1 MIATKF
7 VTRVYLRAS
16 WTKANLLRGRDAK
29 PKGLSNE
36 KVAGSPKGDYQ
47 QRFPGFL
54 VRSSHF
60 GDAEGNMV
68 RFEGGRG
75 AEETSSKETPPQ
87 VARLLIADDHALV
100 REGLRTMLSGEGGL
114 EVIAEANDGQQAL
127 DLCRELEPDLV
138 LMDVRMPVMDG
149 LQATRKIKDEMPKTS
164 VMMVT
169 MHENPDYLFE
179 AVKAGAAGYVL
190 KDASGERLLSAV
202 RRTLEGESP
211 LNQELAMR
219 LLVRLARERRGE
231 GGGGGSGET
240 SREPPEDAPA
250 AHGDVGGPLATR
262 PAATRSDAHEEGSGG
277 PTPQS
282 RSAAQIEN
290 LTPRE
295 VEVLN
300 LLSQG
305 QTNPQ
310 IAQNLLFS
318 VSTVKAQVRSILSKL
333 GVSDRTQ
340 AAVRAI
346 ESRHTISGID

>member
-1 MIATKF
+1 VRIEEPGGPEE
-7 VTRVYLRAS
+7 AS
-16 WTKANLLRGRDAK
+16 
-29 PKGLSNE
+29 
-36 KVAGSPKGDYQ
+36 
-47 QRFPGFL
+47 
-54 VRSSHF
+54 
-60 GDAEGNMV
+60 
-68 RFEGGRG
+68 GG
-75 AEETSSKETPPQ
+75 ATPPP

-100 REGLRTMLSGEGGL
+100 REGLRTMLSGEDGI
-114 EVIAEANDGQQAL
+114 EVIAEANDGRQAL
-127 DLCRELEPDLV
+127 TLCRELRPHLV

-149 LQATRKIKDEMPKTS
+149 LQATEKIKEEMPQTS
-164 VMMVT
+164 VLMVT

-190 KDASGERLLSAV
+190 KDASGERLLGAV

-211 LNQELAMR
+211 LNQELAMQ
-219 LLVRLARERRGE
+219 LLVRLARESSSDGVGGE
-231 GGGGGSGET
+231 GSEGGSGG
-240 SREPPEDAPA
+240 A
-250 AHGDVGGPLATR
+250 A
-262 PAATRSDAHEEGSGG
+262 EEGSRERESLA
-277 PTPQS
+277 S
-282 RSAAQIEN
+282 RSGAYQAGSSGNGRSRRDEQIES

-295 VEVLN
+295 VEVLK

-346 ESRHTISGID
+346 ESRLTVSSFD

>member
-1 MIATKF
+1 
-7 VTRVYLRAS
+7 
-16 WTKANLLRGRDAK
+16 
-29 PKGLSNE
+29 
-36 KVAGSPKGDYQ
+36 
-47 QRFPGFL
+47 
-54 VRSSHF
+54 
-60 GDAEGNMV
+60 V
-68 RFEGGRG
+68 RFEERGGAGKASRE
-75 AEETSSKETPPQ
+75 ATPAR
-87 VARLLIADDHALV
+87 VARLVIADDHALV
-100 REGLRTMLSGEGGL
+100 REGLRTMLSGEDGI

-127 DLCRELEPDLV
+127 NVCRELEPDLV

-149 LQATRKIKDEMPKTS
+149 LQATKKIKQEMPKTS

-190 KDASGERLLSAV
+190 KDASGQRLLSAV

-219 LLVRLARERRGE
+219 LLVRLSRESSGGSPGE
-231 GGGGGSGET
+231 GSGEATQETRQKAPEEGASEGEPLAAEPGAHQAGSGGSG
-240 SREPPEDAPA
+240 
-250 AHGDVGGPLATR
+250 
-262 PAATRSDAHEEGSGG
+262 
-277 PTPQS
+277 QS
-282 RSAAQIEN
+282 RGVEQMES

-295 VEVLN
+295 VEVLR

-310 IAQNLLFS
+310 IAQNLL
-318 VSTVKAQVRSILSKL
+318 VSRGTVKIHVQHIISKL

-346 ESRHTISGID
+346 EAGLLGAGTGR

>member
-1 MIATKF
+1 
-7 VTRVYLRAS
+7 
-16 WTKANLLRGRDAK
+16 
-29 PKGLSNE
+29 
-36 KVAGSPKGDYQ
+36 
-47 QRFPGFL
+47 
-54 VRSSHF
+54 
-60 GDAEGNMV
+60 
-68 RFEGGRG
+68 
-75 AEETSSKETPPQ
+75 
-87 VARLLIADDHALV
+87 
-100 REGLRTMLSGEGGL
+100 MLSGEDGI

-127 DLCRELEPDLV
+127 TSCRELRPDLV

-149 LQATRKIKDEMPKTS
+149 LQATEKIKQEMSQTS
-164 VMMVT
+164 VLMVT

-219 LLVRLARERRGE
+219 LLRRLARESRSE
-231 GGGGGSGET
+231 GGSGGT
-240 SREPPEDAPA
+240 SREPPEDALEEADGGGDEPLTTHPVA
-250 AHGDVGGPLATR
+250 ARSGAHQAGSEGAT
-262 PAATRSDAHEEGSGG
+262 
-277 PTPQS
+277 
-282 RSAAQIEN
+282 QIES

-295 VEVLN
+295 VEVLK

-346 ESRHTISGID
+346 ESRLTISGID

>member
-1 MIATKF
+1 
-7 VTRVYLRAS
+7 
-16 WTKANLLRGRDAK
+16 
-29 PKGLSNE
+29 
-36 KVAGSPKGDYQ
+36 
-47 QRFPGFL
+47 
-54 VRSSHF
+54 
-60 GDAEGNMV
+60 
-68 RFEGGRG
+68 
-75 AEETSSKETPPQ
+75 
-87 VARLLIADDHALV
+87 
-100 REGLRTMLSGEGGL
+100 
-114 EVIAEANDGQQAL
+114 
-127 DLCRELEPDLV
+127 
-138 LMDVRMPVMDG
+138 MDVRMPVMDG
-149 LQATRKIKDEMPKTS
+149 LQATRKIKQEMPKTS

-219 LLVRLARERRGE
+219 LLKRLARERHGE
-231 GGGGGSGET
+231 GNGGSGET
-240 SREPPEDAPA
+240 SREAPEDAPA
-250 AHGDVGGPLATR
+250 AHGGVGGPLAPR
-262 PAATRSDAHEEGSGG
+262 PAATRSGAHEEGSGG

-282 RSAAQIEN
+282 RCAEQIES

>member
-1 MIATKF
+1 MNGE
-7 VTRVYLRAS
+7 RAV
-16 WTKANLLRGRDAK
+16 L
-29 PKGLSNE
+29 P
-36 KVAGSPKGDYQ
+36 KVA
-47 QRFPGFL
+47 RI
-54 VRSSHF
+54 
-60 GDAEGNMV
+60 
-68 RFEGGRG
+68 
-75 AEETSSKETPPQ
+75 
-87 VARLLIADDHALV
+87 LIADDHALV
-100 REGLRTMLSGEGGL
+100 REGLRTMLSGEDGI
-114 EVIAEANDGQQAL
+114 EVIAEARDGKQAL

-149 LQATRKIKDEMPKTS
+149 LQATRKIKQQMPKTS

-190 KDASGERLLSAV
+190 KDASGERLLGAV
-202 RRTLEGESP
+202 RRTLDGESP
-211 LNQELAMR
+211 LDQELAMR
-219 LLVRLARERRGE
+219 LLKRLARERRGE
-231 GGGGGSGET
+231 GSGGRSGGT

-250 AHGDVGGPLATR
+250 GHREVDGPLATR
-262 PAATRSDAHEEGSGG
+262 PAATHSGAHEDGPGGSA
-277 PTPQS
+277 QS
-282 RSAAQIEN
+282 RCAEQMES

-295 VEVLN
+295 VEVLK

-346 ESRHTISGID
+346 ESRLTISSID

>member
-1 MIATKF
+1 
-7 VTRVYLRAS
+7 
-16 WTKANLLRGRDAK
+16 
-29 PKGLSNE
+29 
-36 KVAGSPKGDYQ
+36 
-47 QRFPGFL
+47 
-54 VRSSHF
+54 
-60 GDAEGNMV
+60 MV
-68 RFEGGRG
+68 RFEERGGM
-75 AEETSSKETPPQ
+75 EETSMEATPSQ

-100 REGLRTMLSGEGGL
+100 REGLRTMLSGEDGI
-114 EVIAEANDGQQAL
+114 EVIAEANDGRQAL
-127 DLCRELEPDLV
+127 TLCRELRPHLV

-149 LQATRKIKDEMPKTS
+149 LEATRKIKQEMPKTS

-211 LNQELAMR
+211 LNQELAMQ
-219 LLVRLARERRGE
+219 LLVRLSRESSSSE
-231 GGGGGSGET
+231 QGSGELSSET
-240 SREPPEDAPA
+240 AEEESREVQSEGGEPSAFQPE
-250 AHGDVGGPLATR
+250 ATR
-262 PAATRSDAHEEGSGG
+262 AGAHQAGISGTGQTRRDEQVES
-277 PTPQS
+277 
-282 RSAAQIEN
+282 

-295 VEVLN
+295 VDVLR

-310 IAQNLLFS
+310 IAQNLM
-318 VSTVKAQVRSILSKL
+318 VSRGTVKIHVQHIISKL

-346 ESRHTISGID
+346 ESGLLGGGTRR

>member
-1 MIATKF
+1 
-7 VTRVYLRAS
+7 
-16 WTKANLLRGRDAK
+16 
-29 PKGLSNE
+29 
-36 KVAGSPKGDYQ
+36 
-47 QRFPGFL
+47 
-54 VRSSHF
+54 
-60 GDAEGNMV
+60 V
-68 RFEGGRG
+68 RFEELGG
-75 AEETSSKETPPQ
+75 AEEALGGPAAPK

-100 REGLRTMLSGEGGL
+100 REGLRTMLSGEEGI
-114 EVIAEANDGQQAL
+114 EVIAEAKDGQQAL
-127 DLCRELEPDLV
+127 DICRELKPDLV

-149 LQATRKIKDEMPKTS
+149 LEATKKIKQEMPKTS

-179 AVKAGAAGYVL
+179 AVKTGAAGYVL

-219 LLVRLARERRGE
+219 LLRRLARESRSER
-231 GGGGGSGET
+231 GSGGT
-240 SREPPEDAPA
+240 SRELPEDAPEEA
-250 AHGDVGGPLATR
+250 DEPLTTH
-262 PAATRSDAHEEGSGG
+262 PVATRSGAHQAGSGG
-277 PTPQS
+277 SAQS
-282 RSAAQIEN
+282 RGAAQIES

-295 VEVLN
+295 IEVLK

-346 ESRHTISGID
+346 ESRLTISSID

>member
-1 MIATKF
+1 MGNGEGA
-7 VTRVYLRAS
+7 VV
-16 WTKANLLRGRDAK
+16 
-29 PKGLSNE
+29 P
-36 KVAGSPKGDYQ
+36 KVA
-47 QRFPGFL
+47 RI
-54 VRSSHF
+54 
-60 GDAEGNMV
+60 
-68 RFEGGRG
+68 
-75 AEETSSKETPPQ
+75 
-87 VARLLIADDHALV
+87 LIADDHALV
-100 REGLRTMLSGEGGL
+100 REGLRTMLSGEEGI
-114 EVIAEANDGQQAL
+114 EVIAEAKDGRQAL
-127 DLCRELEPDLV
+127 TLCRELGPDLV

-149 LQATRKIKDEMPKTS
+149 LEATKRIKDEMPKTS

-211 LNQELAMR
+211 LNEEVAMR
-219 LLVRLARERRGE
+219 LLRRLARESRGE
-231 GGGGGSGET
+231 SSSEGGSGGT
-240 SREPPEDAPA
+240 SREPPEDAPEEA
-250 AHGDVGGPLATR
+250 EGEGDEPLTTHPVATR
-262 PAATRSDAHEEGSGG
+262 PGAHQAGSGG
-277 PTPQS
+277 
-282 RSAAQIEN
+282 AAQIES

-295 VEVLN
+295 VEVLK

-318 VSTVKAQVRSILSKL
+318 VSTVKAQVRSILAKL

-346 ESRHTISGID
+346 ESRLTISSID

>member
-1 MIATKF
+1 
-7 VTRVYLRAS
+7 
-16 WTKANLLRGRDAK
+16 
-29 PKGLSNE
+29 
-36 KVAGSPKGDYQ
+36 
-47 QRFPGFL
+47 
-54 VRSSHF
+54 
-60 GDAEGNMV
+60 V
-68 RFEGGRG
+68 RFEGLGG
-75 AEETSSKETPPQ
+75 AEEALEGESPHK

-100 REGLRTMLSGEGGL
+100 REGLRTMLSGEDGI
-114 EVIAEANDGQQAL
+114 EVIAEANEGQQAL
-127 DLCRELEPDLV
+127 DICRDLKPDLV

-149 LQATRKIKDEMPKTS
+149 LQATKKIKKEMPKTS
-164 VMMVT
+164 VLMVT

-211 LNQELAMR
+211 LNQELVMR
-219 LLVRLARERRGE
+219 LLKRLARESRSE
-231 GGGGGSGET
+231 GGSGVT
-240 SREPPEDAPA
+240 SREPPEDTADGEGGQPVTT
-250 AHGDVGGPLATR
+250 HPVG
-262 PAATRSDAHEEGSGG
+262 TRSGAHQAGSGG
-277 PTPQS
+277 SAQS
-282 RSAAQIEN
+282 RDAAQIES

-295 VEVLN
+295 VEVLK

-346 ESRHTISGID
+346 ESRLPISSID

>member
-1 MIATKF
+1 MQ
-7 VTRVYLRAS
+7 
-16 WTKANLLRGRDAK
+16 
-29 PKGLSNE
+29 
-36 KVAGSPKGDYQ
+36 KGD
-47 QRFPGFL
+47 
-54 VRSSHF
+54 
-60 GDAEGNMV
+60 MV
-68 RFEGGRG
+68 RFEELGG
-75 AEETSSKETPPQ
+75 AEEVLGDPTPSQ

-100 REGLRTMLSGEGGL
+100 REGLRTMLSGEDGI
-114 EVIAEANDGQQAL
+114 EVIAEAKDGQQAL
-127 DLCRELEPDLV
+127 DVCRELKPDLV

-149 LQATRKIKDEMPKTS
+149 LEATKRIKQEMPKTS

-219 LLVRLARERRGE
+219 LLKRLARESRSE
-231 GGGGGSGET
+231 GGSGGT
-240 SREPPEDAPA
+240 SREPPEDALEEEDGE
-250 AHGDVGGPLATR
+250 GDEPLTTH
-262 PAATRSDAHEEGSGG
+262 PVATRSGAHQAGSGG
-277 PTPQS
+277 SAQPKG
-282 RSAAQIEN
+282 AAQIES

-295 VEVLN
+295 VEVLK

-333 GVSDRTQ
+333 GVSDRPQ

-346 ESRHTISGID
+346 ESRLTISSFD